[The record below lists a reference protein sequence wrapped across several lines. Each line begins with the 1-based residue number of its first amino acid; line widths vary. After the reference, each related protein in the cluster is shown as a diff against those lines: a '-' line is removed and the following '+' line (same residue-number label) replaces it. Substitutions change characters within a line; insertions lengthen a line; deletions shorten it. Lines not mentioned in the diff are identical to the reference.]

1 MAFVGGA
8 NPPPVLPPL
17 RAGDHYI
24 LRKLSTQ
31 LLPWM
36 ISGRRLSRLWFV
48 RLAAFWRYTGDLAAA
63 LAGLGIGTPLVALA
77 SGKTPEG
84 KTAFDVIREVLPA
97 SMFYVGVAALII
109 WVILRLVVQN
119 EDIIARALLARDCAQ
134 SVRALRQQLWMA
146 LADPDPMPRITQ
158 IQRSVDD
165 QVQNAI
171 RNRVWPWEP
180 LPSPDTIAAELAAAV
195 DEIRTTF
202 MSNWAPPAPGVI

>member
-1 MAFVGGA
+1 
-8 NPPPVLPPL
+8 
-17 RAGDHYI
+17 
-24 LRKLSTQ
+24 
-31 LLPWM
+31 
-36 ISGRRLSRLWFV
+36 
-48 RLAAFWRYTGDLAAA
+48 
-63 LAGLGIGTPLVALA
+63 
-77 SGKTPEG
+77 
-84 KTAFDVIREVLPA
+84 
-97 SMFYVGVAALII
+97 MFYVGVAALII

-134 SVRALRQQLWMA
+134 SMRALRQQLWMA

>member
-8 NPPPVLPPL
+8 NQPVLPPL
-17 RAGDHYI
+17 KPGDHYI
-24 LRKLSTQ
+24 LRKLSSQ

-36 ISGRRLSRLWFV
+36 ISGRRLRKLWFV

-63 LAGLGIGTPLVALA
+63 LAGLGIGTPVVALA

-84 KTAFDVIREVLPA
+84 KTAFDVIREVLPM
-97 SMFYVGVAALII
+97 SMFYVGIAALVV

-134 SVRALRQQLWMA
+134 SMRALRQQLYIG
-146 LADPDPMPRITQ
+146 LAEQDPMPRITQ
-158 IQRSVDD
+158 IQKSVDD

-171 RNRVWPWEP
+171 KNRVWPWDP
-180 LPSPDTIAAELAAAV
+180 LPPPDTIAAELTATV
-195 DEIRTTF
+195 DEIRTRF
-202 MSNWAPPAPGVI
+202 MSGWEPPPPGVL

>member
-17 RAGDHYI
+17 RAGNHYI

-63 LAGLGIGTPLVALA
+63 LAGLGIGAPLVALA

-84 KTAFDVIREVLPA
+84 KTGFEVI
-97 SMFYVGVAALII
+97 
-109 WVILRLVVQN
+109 
-119 EDIIARALLARDCAQ
+119 
-134 SVRALRQQLWMA
+134 
-146 LADPDPMPRITQ
+146 
-158 IQRSVDD
+158 
-165 QVQNAI
+165 
-171 RNRVWPWEP
+171 
-180 LPSPDTIAAELAAAV
+180 
-195 DEIRTTF
+195 
-202 MSNWAPPAPGVI
+202 